1 MSLAVSNSPHLG
13 QVSADSNMIGI
24 RSSLVPDVVRKLS
37 AQVLDGA
44 SFVFSDDNAKHAIGQ
59 SYLERT
65 VESNGKDFKAS
76 GSQAPVVNS
85 CAQTVS
91 AGICSIIRTEDGV
104 AEFRGPAVHGLVRFA
119 QMSELESQIEAS
131 FDGLTPGLHSWSVN
145 EYGDV
150 REGAASTG
158 LPYSPF
164 STSTGPSGK
173 DEEEVEMAG
182 MLGTLMAD
190 STGHAEFS
198 SRSSR
203 LAVWDIIGR
212 SVVVYQSSHRK
223 LQNTKDAIACAVIA
237 RSSVP
242 GTGRARLLC
251 SCDGTV
257 IWQSAVVS

>member
-1 MSLAVSNSPHLG
+1 M
-13 QVSADSNMIGI
+13 
-24 RSSLVPDVVRKLS
+24 
-37 AQVLDGA
+37 
-44 SFVFSDDNAKHAIGQ
+44 
-59 SYLERT
+59 
-65 VESNGKDFKAS
+65 VESNGKEFKS
-76 GSQAPVVNS
+76 TGSQAPVVS
-85 CAQTVS
+85 SSTRPVS
-91 AGICSIIRTEDGV
+91 AGICSFIRSEDGV

-119 QMSELESQIEAS
+119 QMSELESQIEAT

-158 LPYSPF
+158 LPYSRV

-173 DEEEVEMAG
+173 HEEEVEMAG
-182 MLGTLMAD
+182 MLGTLVAD

-212 SVVVYQSSHRK
+212 SVVVYQSSHGK

-242 GTGRARLLC
+242 GAGGAKQLC

-257 IWQSAVVS
+257 IWQSSVLS